1 MTVLRTL
8 TTLLLVFPALGAHGE
23 IYKCSSKKTMTVY
36 QNFPCES
43 DSLGS
48 MPTRSSNA
56 KSTTSPVFTAQATPT
71 SIPTHTTTAV
81 TESGGISPVP
91 SVGMTTDQ
99 VKAIWGEPL
108 ETTKE
113 EFAKG
118 DIETWTYADSRSIH
132 FDRKGRV
139 TAIHW

>member
-8 TTLLLVFPALGAHGE
+8 TTLLLAFTALAAHGE
-23 IYKCSSKKTMTVY
+23 IYKCGSKKSMTVY
-36 QNFPCES
+36 QNFPCET

-48 MPTRSSNA
+48 MPTRSSNPEA
-56 KSTTSPVFTAQATPT
+56 RTTSLRPQAAPAPVSGNPATAIA
-71 SIPTHTTTAV
+71 
-81 TESGGISPVP
+81 ESRNASSVP
-91 SVGMTTDQ
+91 RMGMTTDD
-99 VKAIWGEPL
+99 VKTIWGEPR

-118 DIETWTYADSRSIH
+118 DIEIWTYADSRSIH